1 MLMLLLSAS
10 AQGAVVSLSDKH
22 VSIDVP
28 SGWISERNHSIGG
41 VIYDL
46 YMESPASG
54 GYKADGTLLTGPWLG
69 SITDATLYAAMTQSI
84 DEAKTA
90 FGSANVEIVS
100 APANTTVGGEHAN
113 DVTLKVTVSGTVVK
127 ERFVIVV
134 SSVWKEQYALAFA
147 VVDSQWSSY
156 SGVFSA
162 SINSLTFA
170 QKQGGTGELP
180 IALIVGVV
188 LIVIIIVVVALLMVK
203 KKKQPTS
210 ILQQP
215 AQPPMPPLQQS
226 GPPQN
231 P

>member
-1 MLMLLLSAS
+1 
-10 AQGAVVSLSDKH
+10 VSLLDKH

-28 SGWISERNHSIGG
+28 SGWISERNYSIAG
-41 VIYDL
+41 VTYDL

-69 SITDATLYAAMTQSI
+69 SITDNTLYAAMKQSI
-84 DEAKTA
+84 DEVKTA

-100 APANTTVGGEHAN
+100 APANTTIGGEHAN

-147 VVDSQWSSY
+147 VVDSQWDSY
-156 SGVFSA
+156 SGAFSA
-162 SINSLTFA
+162 SMNSLTFA

-180 IALIVGVV
+180 VALIAGAVLVV
-188 LIVIIIVVVALLMVK
+188 IVIAAVVALLMIR

-215 AQPPMPPLQQS
+215 AQPPMPPIQQS